1 MAGCQGALAPDEQ
14 VGLRAL
20 LVRVGQTAVTGNI
33 GCENGCEPQH

>member
-1 MAGCQGALAPDEQ
+1 MVGCHRALAPDER

-20 LVRVGQTAVTGNI
+20 LVHVGQTAVTGNI